1 MKVSTI
7 KLMSFRQLS
16 LFVLM
21 ASACLTTA
29 CSTKSHSG
37 RSDYSSRS
45 SGERLDPP
53 SNPVLFQGEYEAE
66 RRGELPELDMLY
78 TRNAKVEQWMAYF
91 QGRGRKWFRIW
102 LERSGRYIP
111 FMRKVLREHGLPED
125 LVYLAMI
132 ESGFSPRAYSRA
144 RAVGYWQFMRSTG
157 RSYGLDVNFW
167 VDERRDP
174 ERASI
179 AAARHLKDLYDRF
192 QDWKLATAAYNAGA
206 GKISRAIRRYKTEDF
221 WEIAK
226 RRYLARETKNYV
238 PKLIAAALIAREPE
252 KYGFR
257 GIEYKDPLE
266 YDKVVLKR
274 PVNLK
279 ILAKRTNVK
288 LETLL
293 NLNPELNHPVTPP
306 YEEDYELRVPA
317 RSSQKFMTAYKSLG
331 PEDFF
336 KYANHRVRRGETI
349 SQIAR
354 YYGVPQREIFR
365 MNKIRSARSLQ
376 IGQNLILPIP
386 DGVDYKRPKRS
397 IAPRRRPVYRTA
409 QKTGIHNVRG
419 GDTLWQISRAYGVSI
434 EAIKKAN
441 GMRRSHLYRGE
452 KLQIP
457 GYGKAAQETAKGEI
471 KRASKSGYHVVRSG
485 DTLWGISKKYGVN
498 LKSLRRH
505 NGLRSDSLALG
516 QRIKIPARSGQGV
529 SQAMKST
536 FHVVK
541 RGESLWSIAQRYGTS
556 IREIKRVNDLRRNR
570 IYPGKRL
577 AIPSS

>member
-1 MKVSTI
+1 
-7 KLMSFRQLS
+7 MSFRFFQFFLI
-16 LFVLM
+16 LFLGLV
-21 ASACLTTA
+21 ASS
-29 CSTKSHSG
+29 CSTKKHSG
-37 RSDYSSRS
+37 YSSSRS
-45 SGERLDPP
+45 SERIEPP

-66 RRGELPELDMLY
+66 RRGELPELEMLY

-132 ESGFSPRAYSRA
+132 ESGFSSRAYSRA
-144 RAVGYWQFMRSTG
+144 RAVGYWQFMQATG
-157 RSYGLDVNFW
+157 RSYGLQVNFW

-192 QDWKLATAAYNAGA
+192 QDWKLAAAAYNAGA

-221 WEIAK
+221 WELTK
-226 RRYLARETKNYV
+226 QRYLARETKNYV

-266 YDKVVLKR
+266 YDKVVLDR

-279 ILAKRTNVK
+279 ILAQRANVN
-288 LETLL
+288 LQSLL
-293 NLNPELNHPVTPP
+293 DLNPELNHPVTPP
-306 YEEDYELRVPA
+306 YEKDYELRVPS
-317 RSSQKFMTAYKSLG
+317 RSSQKFLEAYKTLG

-354 YYGVPQREIFR
+354 HYGVPQREIFR
-365 MNKIRSARSLQ
+365 MNKIRSAKGLQ

-386 DGVDYKRPKRS
+386 DGIDYKVPRQSLARS
-397 IAPRRRPVYRTA
+397 ERRPVYRTA
-409 QKTGIHNVRG
+409 QKTGIHNVAR

-434 EAIKKAN
+434 ESIKQAN

-452 KLQIP
+452 KLKIP
-457 GYGKAAQETAKGEI
+457 GYGGVAQESAGGEDL
-471 KRASKSGYHVVRSG
+471 KLATKSGFHVVRSG
-485 DTLWGISKKYGVN
+485 DTLWGISKRYGVGV
-498 LKSLRRH
+498 KDLRAQ
-505 NGLRSDSLALG
+505 NGLRSDALALG
-516 QRIKIPARSGQGV
+516 QRLKIPARSGNGV
-529 SQAMKST
+529 RGPIDSS

-541 RGESLWSIAQRYGTS
+541 QGESLWSIAQKYGTS

-570 IYPGKRL
+570 IYPGKKL
-577 AIPSS
+577 TIPST